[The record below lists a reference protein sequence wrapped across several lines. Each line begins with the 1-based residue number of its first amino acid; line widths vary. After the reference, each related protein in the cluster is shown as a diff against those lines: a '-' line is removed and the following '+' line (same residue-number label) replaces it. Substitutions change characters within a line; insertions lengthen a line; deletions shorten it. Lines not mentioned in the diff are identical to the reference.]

1 MRTFNKFFFA
11 ALAGLLL
18 FAGCASEMGR
28 GSTRALY
35 TVADPLEV
43 RRDDLGKDIQLR
55 LDQKLLFNFETGGE
69 HPGHWE
75 LLEYNNRIL
84 LLLSDTPRVA
94 TGFQGFLLQARA
106 MGSGEVS
113 LRFTPSDEGQQPQ
126 DVKFS
131 ISVRR

>member
-1 MRTFNKFFFA
+1 MKTFYKCFFTG
-11 ALAGLLL
+11 LVVLLL

-35 TVADPLEV
+35 TIADPLEV

-69 HPGHWE
+69 HPGHWK
-75 LLEYNNRIL
+75 LLDYNNRIL

-94 TGFQGFLLQARA
+94 PGFQGFLLQARA
-106 MGSGEVS
+106 LGGGEVS
-113 LRFTPSDEGQQPQ
+113 LRFTPSDEGRQPQ